1 MQTTPAPQ
9 PRTDAE
15 ARLLVE
21 QIIGRDL
28 GAPSAFHGDW
38 HQALQDTSARW
49 SAGSP
54 ADTSPAPASS

>member
-9 PRTDAE
+9 PQTDAE

-21 QIIGRDL
+21 QIIGSDL
-28 GAPSAFHGDW
+28 GAPSAFHGNW
-38 HQALQDTSARW
+38 HQALKNTAARW
-49 SAGSP
+49 SADSP